1 MSIGTSKSHLS
12 VILILIFHRDS
23 KLDKENDT
31 VEENL
36 DNLEK
41 KVEAMLK
48 LITSKESLDKMPPG
62 IRILAQYVADCTK
75 SVLKDEKLVS
85 TFIGSFIILR
95 FMNPAIFTPE
105 QVPGLLP
112 KGRAPTPQTRRNLT
126 LISKIIQ
133 VRKSVILLF
142 SAVVQLRLMYHRTWP
157 ITKSSKNSS

>member
-1 MSIGTSKSHLS
+1 M
-12 VILILIFHRDS
+12 
-23 KLDKENDT
+23 
-31 VEENL
+31 EENR

-41 KVEAMLK
+41 KVEAILK
-48 LITSKESLDKMPPG
+48 LVTSKESLDKMPPG
-62 IRILAQYVADCTK
+62 IRILAQYVAECTK
-75 SVLKDEKLVS
+75 TIFKDDKLVS

-133 VRKSVILLF
+133 VRKCE
-142 SAVVQLRLMYHRTWP
+142 LMVSCDWF
-157 ITKSSKNSS
+157 

>member
-1 MSIGTSKSHLS
+1 MTSKVHSS
-12 VILILIFHRDS
+12 VILIWNIFQYDS
-23 KLDKENDT
+23 KLDKENDN
-31 VEENL
+31 VEENR

-48 LITSKESLDKMPPG
+48 LIMSKEALDKMPPG
-62 IRILAQYVADCTK
+62 IRILAQYVAECTK
-75 SVLKDEKLVS
+75 TIFKDEKLVS
-85 TFIGSFIILR
+85 TFIGSFIVLR

-133 VRKSVILLF
+133 VRNINDIYIIVWLNFNIWRAIELGQSQRV
-142 SAVVQLRLMYHRTWP
+142 
-157 ITKSSKNSS
+157 